1 MHDRSISAGAVRVVE
16 TAEEILNSYKCIL
29 RRFAAYAIRTVA
41 LIPLAIGCRLAL
53 ISAGALSFADRLE
66 GLEETKAYEEHE
78 ELVIPAPVLYEVFD
92 ILISHGKRSKEWIV
106 ALGAQELDGKLVI
119 TRVYDINCAISHATG
134 AEVDYSSLGKALR
147 FYEKCGYQIA
157 GLAHIHPWNSETVS
171 PSATDIKTHRQWEEL
186 YKGRF
191 IGIVF
196 NNSGVF
202 RIFHGGK
209 CKVKP
214 KVVGKGV
221 RMIGKDLYRFER
233 DNN

>member
-1 MHDRSISAGAVRVVE
+1 MR
-16 TAEEILNSYKCIL
+16 K
-29 RRFAAYAIRTVA
+29 FAAYSIRIISLV
-41 LIPLAIGCRLAL
+41 PLAIGCGLTLVSARAL
-53 ISAGALSFADRLE
+53 RFADELE
-66 GLEETKAYEEHE
+66 GCVSELKHETGEECREPE
-78 ELVIPAPVLYEVFD
+78 ELVIPSPVLYEAFS
-92 ILISHGKRSKEWIV
+92 ILISHGKKSKEWIV

-119 TRVYDINCAISHATG
+119 TRVYDVNCAISHTTG
-134 AEVDYSSLGKALR
+134 AEVDYQSLAKALR
-147 FYEKCGYQIA
+147 FYEECGYQIA

-186 YKGRF
+186 YKGKF

-221 RMIGKDLYRFER
+221 KRIGKELYRLEKCEKLVS
-233 DNN
+233 